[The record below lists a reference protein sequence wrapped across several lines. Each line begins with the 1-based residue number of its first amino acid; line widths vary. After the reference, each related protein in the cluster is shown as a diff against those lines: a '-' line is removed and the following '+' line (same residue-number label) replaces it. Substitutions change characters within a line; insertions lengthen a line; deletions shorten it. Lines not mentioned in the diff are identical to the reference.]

1 MAKEAGLTNYALLT
15 ANKTMP
21 GAYEMLKDSADVFL
35 YPGHVNAITGN
46 ALNRK
51 LCEEEGISG
60 IVTGFTASEI
70 LTAFAVLLK

>member
-46 ALNRK
+46 ALK
-51 LCEEEGISG
+51 QKAL
-60 IVTGFTASEI
+60 
-70 LTAFAVLLK
+70 